1 LLITE
6 LDDDAAFKKAQD
18 EEYIKRI
25 LKMTTNAANKQDE
38 EEEQNAGKTKDDTK
52 LDGIKKDGAK
62 SGGDGFFACCGSRD

>member
-1 LLITE
+1 MR
-6 LDDDAAFKKAQD
+6 AQTK
-18 EEYIKRI
+18 EYNDRIKN
-25 LKMTTNAANKQDE
+25 MTTNAANKQDE